1 LPGENRRVLSV
12 TNHAVRYFSRQNTSR
27 TAESAGKGQLGEHES
42 NVSGPRGKSH
52 GRVVPRVVGSQCG
65 MDDAGAGQN
74 GTGYN
79 LPNVE
84 RVELQTFIQL
94 RCESV
99 GLGPGG
105 KLTKLLFDNGSGT
118 TFDRAANHSAV
129 SPKLRG
135 KSKSFVHSL
144 PVTRIDGGGMPG
156 TIMIHL

>member
-1 LPGENRRVLSV
+1 
-12 TNHAVRYFSRQNTSR
+12 
-27 TAESAGKGQLGEHES
+27 
-42 NVSGPRGKSH
+42 
-52 GRVVPRVVGSQCG
+52 

-94 RCESV
+94 RRESV

-118 TFDRAANHSAV
+118 TFGFTDYLSSV
-129 SPKLRG
+129 SPTWQQKVG
-135 KSKSFVHSL
+135 KGTSVDW
-144 PVTRIDGGGMPG
+144 PVGLGGSGNPG
-156 TIMIHL
+156 RCLS